1 MRIVDVSYDY
11 DETVAIE
18 EDLLEQHYTTV
29 GWAEALAKKGT
40 EVIVLKRFF
49 KNSSFKKN
57 NVQYFFVK
65 DTYNKSIRSWQIPF
79 RLFKKIASLKPDIVH
94 LHHLSRSLQTF
105 ILRFF
110 LNKKTAIVI
119 QHHGGPTPKDKKK
132 SIHDRFNSIADA
144 FFFTTV
150 EQGKEWFLNK
160 KVHNKI
166 LPVMEGCTFFNY
178 KKRLEEKKLF
188 YHSRNEAR
196 NICIINGD
204 PAFLWV
210 GRLDENKD
218 PLTILDGFEEVFQK
232 YPAAKLYMIYSDAKL
247 LVEVK
252 RKLDNSDTLKPRV
265 RLLGKIAHHEIQ
277 NYYNSADYFVLGS
290 HYEGSGYA
298 LSEALRCGCVPIV
311 TDIPSFRMMTEDGQL
326 GALWEPGNKN
336 SFIQAAISAIDKP
349 LREEAERCIDFF
361 KKDLSF
367 DAIAEQAIKHYQKTI
382 ELRNK
387 KKR

>member
-11 DETVAIE
+11 DETLATE
-18 EDLLEQHYTTV
+18 EELLEQHYTTV
-29 GWAEALAKKGT
+29 GWAESLAKMGA

-65 DTYNKSIRSWQIPF
+65 DSYSSSIRSWQMPF
-79 RLFKKIASLKPDIVH
+79 RVFKKIALMQPDIVH
-94 LHHLSRSLQTF
+94 LHHFSRSLQTF
-105 ILRFF
+105 VLRFF
-110 LNKKTAIVI
+110 LKKKTAIVI
-119 QHHGGPTPKDKKK
+119 QHHGGPTPKGKKK
-132 SIHDRFNSIADA
+132 AIHDRFNAIADA

-150 EQGKEWFLNK
+150 EQGEEWFPNK

-166 LPVMEGCTFFNY
+166 LPVMEGGTFFNY
-178 KKRLEEKKLF
+178 NNRLEEKRLF

-196 NICIINGD
+196 KISNINGD
-204 PAFLWV
+204 PVFLWV

-218 PLTILDGFEEVFQK
+218 PLTILDGFDEVFQK
-232 YPAAKLYMIYSDAKL
+232 YPAAKLYMIYGEDNL
-247 LVEVK
+247 IGGVK
-252 RKLDNSDTLKPRV
+252 NKIDNSNILEPRV
-265 RLLGKIAHHEIQ
+265 KLLGKIAHHEIE
-277 NYYNSADYFVLGS
+277 NYYNCADYFVLGS
-290 HYEGSGYA
+290 HYEAGGYA

-336 SFIQAAISAIDKP
+336 SFIQAAICAIDKP
-349 LREEAERCIDFF
+349 LKEEAERCIDFF
-361 KKDLSF
+361 MKDLSF
-367 DAIAEQAIKHYQKTI
+367 DAIAEQAKKHYQKTI
-382 ELRNK
+382 ELRTK

>member
-1 MRIVDVSYDY
+1 MRIIDVSYDY
-11 DETVAIE
+11 DETLTTE

-29 GWAEALAKKGT
+29 GWAEALAKKGA

-49 KNSSFKKN
+49 KNSSFKEN

-65 DTYNKSIRSWQIPF
+65 DSYAKSIRSWQMPC
-79 RLFKKIASLKPDIVH
+79 RLFEKIASLQPDIVH
-94 LHHLSRSLQTF
+94 LHHFSRSLQTF

-110 LNKKTAIVI
+110 LNRETAIVI
-119 QHHGGPTPKDKKK
+119 QHHGGATPKGKKK
-132 SIHDRFNSIADA
+132 AIHDRFNSTADA

-150 EQGKEWFLNK
+150 AQGKEWFPNK

-178 KKRLEEKKLF
+178 NNRLEEKGLS
-188 YHSRNEAR
+188 YHSRNDSR
-196 NICIINGD
+196 KISNINGD
-204 PAFLWV
+204 PVFLWV

-218 PLTILDGFEEVFQK
+218 PLTILDGFEDVFQR
-232 YPAAKLYMIYSDAKL
+232 YPTARLYMIYSDAKL
-247 LVEVK
+247 VADVK
-252 RKLDNSDTLKPRV
+252 NKIDNSDTLKPRV

-311 TDIPSFRMMTEDGQL
+311 TDIPSFRMMTENGQL
-326 GALWEPGNKN
+326 GALWEPGNKD
-336 SFIQAAISAIDKP
+336 SFIEAVITATDKP
-349 LREEAERCIDFF
+349 LKNEAEGCIDFF
-361 KKDLSF
+361 KKNLSF
-367 DAIAEQAIKHYQKTI
+367 DAIAEQAIKHYEKTI
-382 ELRNK
+382 DIRNK

>member
-11 DETVAIE
+11 DETLATE
-18 EDLLEQHYTTV
+18 EDLLEQHYSTV
-29 GWAEALAKKGT
+29 GWAEALAKKGAD
-40 EVIVLKRFF
+40 VIVLKRFF

-65 DTYNKSIRSWQIPF
+65 DSYAKSIRSWQVPF
-79 RLFKKIASLKPDIVH
+79 RVFKKIASMRPDIVH
-94 LHHLSRSLQTF
+94 LHHFSRSLQTL
-105 ILRFF
+105 ILRSF

-119 QHHGGPTPKDKKK
+119 QHHGGPTPKGVKKA
-132 SIHDRFNSIADA
+132 IHDRFNSIADA

-150 EQGKEWFLNK
+150 EQGKEWFPNK
-160 KVHNKI
+160 KMHNKI

-178 KKRLEEKKLF
+178 NNRVEEKELF

-196 NICIINGD
+196 KISNINGD
-204 PAFLWV
+204 PVFLWV

-218 PLTILDGFEEVFQK
+218 PLTILDGFEEVLQR
-232 YPAAKLYMIYSDAKL
+232 YPAARLYMIYSDAKL
-247 LVEVK
+247 MADVK
-252 RKLDNSDTLKPRV
+252 NKIDNSGTLKPRA
-265 RLLGKIAHHEIQ
+265 RLLGKIVHHEIQ

-311 TDIPSFRMMTEDGQL
+311 TDIPSFRMMTANGEL
-326 GALWEPGNKN
+326 GALWKTGNKH
-336 SFIQAAISAIDKP
+336 SFIQAAIRAIHKP
-349 LREEAERCIDFF
+349 LKEEAEECIDFF
-361 KKDLSF
+361 KRNLSF
-367 DAIAEQAIKHYQKTI
+367 DAIADQAIKHYQKTI

-387 KKR
+387 KKN